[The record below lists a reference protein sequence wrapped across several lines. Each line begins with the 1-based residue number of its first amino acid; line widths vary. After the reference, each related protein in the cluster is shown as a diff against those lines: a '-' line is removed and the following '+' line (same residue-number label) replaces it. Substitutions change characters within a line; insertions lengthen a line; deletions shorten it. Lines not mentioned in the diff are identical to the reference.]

1 MNHKRLP
8 IARANLRKKNKV
20 GGVSL
25 SDYFKLCCKA
35 VLIKYILYMK
45 NPDSTDFFLF
55 SVINRYLAHLASHYL
70 LVLLGSGEL
79 KSFFFVYFV
88 GLPNLSQDS
97 ALMDAIWVV
106 S

>member
-8 IARANLRKKNKV
+8 IARANLRKKNKA

-25 SDYFKLCCKA
+25 PDYFKLCCKA
-35 VLIKYILYMK
+35 VLIKYILYMR
-45 NPDSTDFFLF
+45 NPDSTDFFLISF
-55 SVINRYLAHLASHYL
+55 INRYLAHLTSQYL
-70 LVLLGSGEL
+70 LVSWGAEEL
-79 KSFFFVYFV
+79 KSFFFLYLV

-106 S
+106 I